1 MNIKKLIS
9 IVVACY
15 NEEEVLPVFYEE
27 INRVSNKMKDVNFEF
42 LFVDDGSVDKTL
54 SVIKKLVKKDK
65 RVKYISFSRNFGK
78 EAAMNAGL
86 NYSKGDYVA
95 LMDADL
101 QDPPNMLIDM
111 YQYIQDDYD
120 VVATRRITRNGE
132 PKIRSIFSKLWYKI
146 INKISDVEMVD
157 GARDFRLMKRCVVD
171 AILSLNEY
179 NRYSKGIFSFV
190 GFKTK
195 YLDYENVQRVAGKTK
210 WSFFGL
216 VKYAIEGITSF
227 STVPLMISSFFGL
240 LFCFIAVIAIIF
252 IIIRTL
258 IFGDSVAGWPS
269 LVCIILLVSGVQL
282 LCVGII
288 GKYLSKM
295 YLETKK
301 RPIYIIRESNQSK

>member
-9 IVVACY
+9 IVISCY

-27 INRVSNKMKDVNFEF
+27 INRVSNKMKDVDFEF

-54 SVIKKLVKKDK
+54 SVIKNLVKKDK

-86 NYSKGDYVA
+86 NYSKGDYVS

-101 QDPPNMLIDM
+101 QDPPKMLIDM
-111 YQYIQDDYD
+111 YQYIQDGYD
-120 VVATRRITRNGE
+120 VVATRRITRKGE
-132 PKIRSIFSKLWYKI
+132 PKIRSVFSKMWYKL

-195 YLDYENVQRVAGKTK
+195 YLDYENVKRVSGKTK

-216 VKYAIEGITSF
+216 VKYAMEGITSF
-227 STVPLMISSFFGL
+227 STVPLIISSLFGL
-240 LFCFIAVIAIIF
+240 LFCCIAVIAIIF

-258 IFGDSVAGWPS
+258 MFGDPVGGWPS

-282 LCVGII
+282 LCIGII

>member
-1 MNIKKLIS
+1 MDKKELIS

-15 NEEEVLPVFYEE
+15 NEEEVLPIFYDE
-27 INRVSNKMKDVNFEF
+27 INKVSNKLKNINFEF
-42 LFVDDGSVDKTL
+42 LFVDDGSNDGTL
-54 SVIKKLVKKDK
+54 SVIKNLVRKDK

-86 NYSKGDYVA
+86 SYAKGDYVA

-101 QDPPNMLIDM
+101 QDPPSMLIDM
-111 YQYIQDDYD
+111 YKYIDSYD
-120 VVATRRITRNGE
+120 VVATRRITRKGE
-132 PKIRSIFSKLWYKI
+132 PKIRSVFSKAWYKL

-157 GARDFRLMKRCVVD
+157 GARDFRLMRRCVVD
-171 AILSLNEY
+171 AILSMNEY

-190 GFKTK
+190 GFKIK
-195 YLDYENVQRVAGKTK
+195 YLEYENVKRVAGKTK
-210 WSFFGL
+210 WSFLGL

-227 STVPLMISSFFGL
+227 STLPLTISSLFGM
-240 LFCFIAVIAIIF
+240 LFCLLAVVAIIF

-258 IFGDSVAGWPS
+258 LYGDPVGGWPS

-282 LCVGII
+282 LCLGIM

-301 RPIYIIRESNQSK
+301 RPIYIVRETNQSK